1 MSADASPARLANE
14 AHVLEFAR
22 AFRAAARAVGF
33 YPPSHQNVVSALD
46 QVMAAAAAAT
56 ARGPL
61 CLTILPQGF
70 LAGGVPIDTTETVV
84 AELALL
90 CHRHG
95 VGALNLDGRATPDAW
110 RALFALLARR
120 PEEVR
125 AAGGI
130 QRQWKALR
138 HVSPAILEVDF
149 GALLRGQVGG
159 DFIELAAVI
168 SHYLET
174 AGVGGSILDD
184 PCSALR
190 RAIENAPDEEHAI
203 TAVIRELR
211 AAAQLTRTTQ
221 PERFDDVFRR
231 AAAVAEYLTEAV
243 MTGLIERRGSAE
255 AMVGT
260 VDVVTA
266 LVERMPDAAVS
277 AFLAKVMGRGDADST
292 RLAAVFTTIVPDAG
306 RRRTIVQEAQDIA
319 FEDNVVETWA
329 EFERNLDAH
338 VDRRF
343 ISDQYV
349 DELHAARARAGPD
362 GQDSVDPPERLA
374 AWARSIGED
383 AVREQDLALL
393 ADLARI
399 ETDHTRA
406 RKVLEILQAHVLEA
420 VEDGDW
426 NGAARTAE
434 AIRAVAA
441 ESADGAH
448 RVVANDVL
456 QKLAR
461 SRASDE
467 GLVRVTDAD
476 PALSAEV
483 TRLLCAIGPPV
494 VAAVVHR
501 WTDEKD
507 PQARSRLESVI
518 VSGGRP
524 GREALRRLFGS
535 AEEPTKVRA
544 AAIRLL
550 RITGGAEHLPALE
563 AALSD
568 PSDEVRAEAFRALAD
583 ASSERASDILA
594 RGIARADAPT
604 QLNLLAL
611 IGTLG
616 SSRMVPI
623 VQRLFAQ
630 IDPGTVAVPVYLSM
644 IESMKR
650 SGDGDGSDAATAL
663 RSVSARTHWRA
674 PYRAWRFRSAARS
687 ALRAIG
693 GQGPAVG
700 RDAPPA
706 EARPA
711 DVTGPE
717 GKARR

>member
-1 MSADASPARLANE
+1 MSADASPAQPANE
-14 AHVLEFAR
+14 THVLEFAR

-56 ARGPL
+56 ARGAL

-70 LAGGVPIDTTETVV
+70 LAGGVPIDTSETVV

-110 RALFALLARR
+110 RDLFALLARR

-174 AGVGGSILDD
+174 AGVGASILDD
-184 PCSALR
+184 PCAALR
-190 RAIENAPDEEHAI
+190 RAIENAPDEGHAI

-221 PERFDDVFRR
+221 PEQFDNVFRR
-231 AAAVAEYLTEAV
+231 AAGVAEYLTEGI
-243 MTGLIERRGSAE
+243 MTGLIERRGTAE

-260 VDVVTA
+260 LDVVMA

-277 AFLAKVMGRGDADST
+277 TFLAKGMGREDADST
-292 RLAAVFTTIVPDAG
+292 RLAAVFTTLVPDAG

-343 ISDQYV
+343 ISDQYI
-349 DELHAARARAGPD
+349 DELHAARARAGP
-362 GQDSVDPPERLA
+362 GSPDSADPPENLA
-374 AWARSIGED
+374 AWTQSIGEE
-383 AVREQDLALL
+383 AVRERDLELL

-399 ETDHTRA
+399 ETDNARA
-406 RKVLEILQAHVLEA
+406 RKVFEILQAHVLGA

-441 ESADGAH
+441 ESADDAH
-448 RVVANDVL
+448 RVLANDAL
-456 QKLAR
+456 QKLAG
-461 SRASDE
+461 SRASGE
-467 GLVRVTDAD
+467 GLGRVTDAD
-476 PALSAEV
+476 PALSADAA
-483 TRLLCAIGPPV
+483 RLLCAIGPPL
-494 VAAVVHR
+494 VAAVAGR

-524 GREALRRLFGS
+524 GREALRRLFCS
-535 AEEPTKVRA
+535 VEEPTKVRV

-550 RITGGAEHLPALE
+550 RIAGGTEHLPALE

-568 PSDEVRAEAFRALAD
+568 PLDEVRAEAFRALAD
-583 ASSERASDILA
+583 VQSDRASDVLA
-594 RGIARADAPT
+594 KGIARADPAT

-611 IGTLG
+611 VGTLG
-616 SSRMVPI
+616 SSRAVPI
-623 VQRLFAQ
+623 VGRLFAQ
-630 IDPGTVAVPVYLSM
+630 IDPGTAAVPVYLSM
-644 IESMKR
+644 IESMKE
-650 SGDGDGSDAATAL
+650 SAGDGARAALTT
-663 RSVSARTHWRA
+663 VFERTHWGA

-693 GQGPAVG
+693 GQKPDVR

-706 EARPA
+706 ATSPA
-711 DVTGPE
+711 DVTDPE
-717 GKARR
+717 GKAR